1 MSNNFTDYYAG
12 PERRMAAKPRRSDA
26 TRRHRLRTESLI
38 SDCRTFSCRRN
49 EDDEGFIEIS
59 NLSDENTE
67 TKIISPKT

>member
-12 PERRMAAKPRRSDA
+12 PERRMAARPRRSEA

-38 SDCRTFSCRRN
+38 SDCRTFSCRRK

-59 NLSDENTE
+59 NLNDDNAEAN
-67 TKIISPKT
+67 IFSPKK